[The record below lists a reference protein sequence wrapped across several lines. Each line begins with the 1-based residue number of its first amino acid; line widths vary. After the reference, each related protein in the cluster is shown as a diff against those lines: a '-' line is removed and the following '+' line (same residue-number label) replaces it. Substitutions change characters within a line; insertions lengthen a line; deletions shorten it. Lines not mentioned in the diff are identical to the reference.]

1 MILNSSS
8 FAKLTFIE
16 SVPHWDIRIIPTD
29 DKSCVV
35 EVVVYD
41 PFIGPDTIGIEQSE
55 RCV

>member
-29 DKSCVV
+29 DKSYVV

-41 PFIGPDTIGIEQSE
+41 PFIGPGTIGIEQSE